1 MVKVIDDRNDCKN
14 LCNIEIGEC
23 FIWKEELYQR
33 IVFPSVMDKAF
44 VEATAPDEIPCIHIE
59 VGLLVGI
66 DRSAIVE
73 PVDVEAHIVGE

>member
-23 FIWKEELYQR
+23 FIWKAELYQR

-44 VEATAPDEIPCIHIE
+44 MEATAPDEIACIHIE
-59 VGLLVGI
+59 AGLLVGI
-66 DRSAIVE
+66 DRLALVE
-73 PVDVEAHIVGE
+73 PVDVEVCIVGK